1 MTVNNQRDNGR
12 KIAPHIFSGSI
23 MMIGVCIT
31 VIALFRALKTG
42 AETLADNI
50 LGADTLV
57 FILSTLISYAAL
69 RRDNN
74 KRLERVADVLF
85 FTGMLT
91 MVIVGLMILYSTY

>member
-1 MTVNNQRDNGR
+1 MALNNRQENG
-12 KIAPHIFSGSI
+12 KNIAPHIFSGSI

-42 AETLADNI
+42 AETVADNI
-50 LGADTLV
+50 LGADTLI
-57 FILSTLISYAAL
+57 FILATLVSYTAL
-69 RRDNN
+69 RSDNN

-91 MVIVGLMILYSTY
+91 MVIVGLMIVFSTY